1 MLRHRDSVSSESA
14 EESSPGIRDVVLA
27 VQKEAEKKLMLD
39 VIEGLEDLED
49 GETGSQTPY
58 SSQKNF
64 FEVQPND
71 FAKTVNKVRRMKASL
86 TVSEPC

>member
-1 MLRHRDSVSSESA
+1 
-14 EESSPGIRDVVLA
+14 
-27 VQKEAEKKLMLD
+27 MLD